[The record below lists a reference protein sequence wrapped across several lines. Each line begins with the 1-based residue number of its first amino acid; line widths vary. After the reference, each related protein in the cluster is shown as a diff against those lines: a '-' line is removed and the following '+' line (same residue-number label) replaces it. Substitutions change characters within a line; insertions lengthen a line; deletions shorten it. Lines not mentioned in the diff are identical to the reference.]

1 MPDVNAFLNFYDV
14 QSPKRAFYG
23 SGQKDDYLGYVD
35 TGIQS
40 TKELDYLDYAG
51 DEMKSSGLFNADGA
65 ITKAEKKRLREKL
78 RKTESCIW
86 DLVISFATEYGDK
99 NMTNADQA
107 QKLLSKVLPKFFKN
121 AGLHPENIVWYA
133 GLHTNTD
140 NRHVHISFFEDK
152 PM

>member
-51 DEMKSSGLFNADGA
+51 NEMKSSGLFNADGV
-65 ITKAEKKRLREKL
+65 ITKAKKKRLREKL

-86 DLVISFATEYGDK
+86 DLVISFATEYGVQF
-99 NMTNADQA
+99 NSEGNA
-107 QKLLSKVLPKFFKN
+107 FCFTF
-121 AGLHPENIVWYA
+121 IVKREFNFIVIEINH
-133 GLHTNTD
+133 G
-140 NRHVHISFFEDK
+140 
-152 PM
+152 